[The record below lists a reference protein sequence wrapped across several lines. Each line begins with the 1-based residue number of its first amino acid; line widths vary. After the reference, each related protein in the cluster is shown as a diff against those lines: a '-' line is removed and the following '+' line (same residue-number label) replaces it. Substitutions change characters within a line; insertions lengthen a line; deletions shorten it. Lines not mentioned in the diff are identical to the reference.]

1 MGNFNYM
8 CGKCGW
14 GPNGHGED
22 GRDYFGKP
30 CQVIAKTKDG
40 KEIRMNGEYSGYGYV
55 ELPGGQEFYLKQYE
69 EHWDGWLSGQRTDE
83 LGPFTSCG
91 ILCDRCAYVATLY
104 PTHQGPTP
112 MTEYSLSDFETV
124 KEYLEKKNAP
134 PPPPAA
140 PAPAPAAKAPKKVV
154 KLAKPKA
161 LTKAELEAK
170 VLELQ
175 REVDRLKPM
184 EKRLQELDKAYQKMY
199 EANNTNS
206 RRLKKIQDVFY
217 GRMDYSDDE

>member
-14 GPNGHGED
+14 GPNGDGED

-40 KEIRMNGEYSGYGYV
+40 KEIRMNGTYSGYGYV

-69 EHWDGWLSGQRTDE
+69 EHWDCWLEHQTTDE

-124 KEYLEKKNAP
+124 KDYLEKENAPAP
-134 PPPPAA
+134 PPV
-140 PAPAPAAKAPKKVV
+140 APAAAAAPKPKIVKAP
-154 KLAKPKA
+154 KPKA
-161 LTKAELEAK
+161 LTKTELEAK

-199 EANNTNS
+199 KANNTNA
-206 RRLKKIQDVFY
+206 RRLNKIRDVLY
-217 GRMDYSDDE
+217 GNQDYSDDE

>member
-1 MGNFNYM
+1 
-8 CGKCGW
+8 
-14 GPNGHGED
+14 
-22 GRDYFGKP
+22 
-30 CQVIAKTKDG
+30 
-40 KEIRMNGEYSGYGYV
+40 MNGTYSGFGYV

-69 EHWDGWLSGQRTDE
+69 EHWDCWLEHQKTDE

-104 PTHQGPTP
+104 PTHQEATP

-124 KEYLEKKNAP
+124 KEYLEKKKAP
-134 PPPPAA
+134 APPPAA
-140 PAPAPAAKAPKKVV
+140 PAPAAEAPKK
-154 KLAKPKA
+154 APKPKA

-184 EKRLQELDKAYQKMY
+184 EKRLQELDKAYKKMY
-199 EANNTNS
+199 ETNNINA

-217 GRMDYSDDE
+217 GNQDYSDDE